1 MFSQRIKAIRESKQL
16 SQSAFGK
23 LIGFSKPQILR
34 WENGTS
40 QPHADT
46 LKEIAEKLSVTT
58 AYLLGLADDPAGHV
72 DESSLSPIEQLLIAA
87 QRFRDAHAAL
97 ERAIDRVVSENA
109 R

>member
-1 MFSQRIKAIRESKQL
+1 MFSERIRAIRESKQL
-16 SQSAFGK
+16 SQTAFGK

-34 WENGTS
+34 WEAGTS

-46 LKEIAEKLSVTT
+46 LKEIAEKLGVTT
-58 AYLLGLADDPAGHV
+58 AYLLGLAEEPTGHV
-72 DESSLSPIEQLLIAA
+72 DESSLTPIEQLLIAT
-87 QRFRDAHAAL
+87 QRFRDAHTAL